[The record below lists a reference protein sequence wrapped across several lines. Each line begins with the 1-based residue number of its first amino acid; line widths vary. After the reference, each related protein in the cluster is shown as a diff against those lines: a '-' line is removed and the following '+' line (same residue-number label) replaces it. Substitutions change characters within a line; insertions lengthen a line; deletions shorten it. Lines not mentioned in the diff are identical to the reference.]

1 MIITRL
7 IGGLGNQLFQYAA
20 GMSLARFHQVEL
32 KLDISGYSNYL
43 LHGYSLQYFEISAKI
58 ATNDELEGHLKNNY
72 LLNKFNE
79 YTCFLDLFGIKKK
92 QQIEKSFAYDHNFY
106 LFPKHSY
113 LQGYWQSE
121 KYFLPIKKN
130 LKKEFTLKDSIINN
144 NSHFLPGI
152 SSSNSVSVH
161 IRRGDYFSNLTTN
174 KIHGIL
180 PIEYYI
186 RSVNYINSVEKNL
199 LFYIF
204 SDDIDWCKKNLKL
217 NCDFVIVES
226 FNSNFI
232 DDFRLMS
239 LCKHNIIANSTFSWW
254 AAWLNANPNKI
265 VIAPKMWFRT
275 KERNS
280 NDIIPSNWIVLN

>member
-20 GMSLARFHQVEL
+20 GMSLARFHQVDL

-43 LHGYSLQYFEISAKI
+43 LHDYSLQNFEISAKI
-58 ATNDELEGHLKNNY
+58 ATNDELKKHLKNNY
-72 LLNKFNE
+72 LFNKLNE
-79 YTCFLDLFGIKKK
+79 YTNFLDLFNIKKR

-106 LFPKHSY
+106 SFPRDSY

-130 LKKEFTLKDSIINN
+130 LKKEFTLKGSIINN
-144 NSHFLPGI
+144 SSPFLPGI

-161 IRRGDYFSNLTTN
+161 IRRGDYFSNLATN

-186 RSVNYINSVEKNL
+186 RSVNYLNSVEKNL

-204 SDDIDWCKKNLKL
+204 SDDIDWCNKNLKL

-239 LCKHNIIANSTFSWW
+239 LCKHNIIANSTYSWW

-265 VIAPKMWFRT
+265 VIAPKMWFRS